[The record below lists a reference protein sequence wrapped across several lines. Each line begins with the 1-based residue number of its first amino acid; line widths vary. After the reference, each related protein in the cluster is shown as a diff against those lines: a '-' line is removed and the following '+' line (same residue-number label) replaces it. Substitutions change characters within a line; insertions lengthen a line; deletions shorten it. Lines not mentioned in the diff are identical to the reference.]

1 MNGFKNLGIKVVF
14 LLIDDRKLNMDGRNK
29 IDIVM
34 IYVWSGLVYG
44 IILKNKYLRLNRWNV
59 FWIIIYE

>member
-1 MNGFKNLGIKVVF
+1 MNGLKNLCIKVVF
-14 LLIDDRKLNMDGRNK
+14 LIIDDRKLNMDGRNK

-44 IILKNKYLRLNRWNV
+44 IILKIK
-59 FWIIIYE
+59 

>member
-1 MNGFKNLGIKVVF
+1 MNGLKNLCIKVVF
-14 LLIDDRKLNMDGRNK
+14 LIIDDRKLNMDGRNK

>member
-1 MNGFKNLGIKVVF
+1 MNGLNLGIKVVF